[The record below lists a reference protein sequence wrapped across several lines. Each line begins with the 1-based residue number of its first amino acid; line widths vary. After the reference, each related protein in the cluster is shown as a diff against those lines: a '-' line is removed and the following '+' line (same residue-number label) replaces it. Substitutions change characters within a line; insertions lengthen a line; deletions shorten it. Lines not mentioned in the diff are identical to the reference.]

1 MDWSITTTTGGG
13 EWSGI
18 KWYTSTGS
26 YPSSGAY
33 GPYDFTKII
42 KKGHQDWFIDDMI
55 QEVEE
60 DHLLELE
67 ELFEI

>member
-1 MDWSITTTTGGG
+1 MDWSITTTTGGNQVG
-13 EWSGI
+13 G
-18 KWYTSTGS
+18 KWYTSTES

-33 GPYDFTKII
+33 VEYDFTKII
-42 KKGHQDWFIDDMI
+42 KNGHQDWFIDDVI